1 MPKHASQTIKTTKK
15 KIKEDLRKP
24 PTSLLHKRNPL
35 TLKNSSITIT
45 TKTCPQLLV
54 IHHMYKISSNLEA
67 RRTNPQ
73 NPPPSPTHNS
83 PNKHNHSII
92 RKASLR
98 HQPNANRRSYLNTA
112 PRTLWGRQ
120 TPPPDSKTKLPHNI
134 TLRQPRG
141 PRLRT

>member
-1 MPKHASQTIKTTKK
+1 MLSNLKQPELPPPELGLDTTRDTCLNTPHKLLRLRKK

-112 PRTLWGRQ
+112 PRTL
-120 TPPPDSKTKLPHNI
+120 
-134 TLRQPRG
+134 
-141 PRLRT
+141 